1 MKWVVCSLLAVTAA
15 SIGCRSSKVDLRTTK
30 AETQNVPSSEP
41 PAVQPAVA
49 AVAVGTTDVNIA
61 GGLAP
66 NTSDAVRAADF
77 STPVDKGPPSTP
89 LILNPAEMAV
99 DTNSEP
105 ELLPAPARP
114 VTLEEVIAAVY
125 ASYPSLDAAAR
136 EQQITAGKQ
145 LSASGEFDQ
154 MLFGDVMTEPLG
166 YYENYR
172 YKLGLK
178 QYQWNGTQTFAE
190 YRLGRGSFEPWYL
203 ERQTNAGGEF
213 KAGVAIPF
221 VRDRDIDKR
230 RAAVFLAQLENATA
244 EPIFQ
249 LQVVEAIR
257 AASLTYWNWVAAGQ
271 RVRIA
276 NQNLELAVDRQSGI
290 EQRVAKGEIPAIDI
304 VDNERLIVSR
314 RAKLIEAERKFEQAT
329 IKLSLYMRDPA
340 GTPLLVPKDQTPE
353 GFPETLPPDDISE
366 EDQIASALGL
376 RPELRLLNLEQEKQ
390 RVEVEQASNLTLPS
404 LTGVFTASQDV
415 GAPTSYK
422 RDKSPA
428 ELEAG
433 ALLDVPLQRREAL
446 GKMQT
451 ARGKLAQIAAKRRLM
466 EQTIV
471 AEVQNYRTALTA
483 SFAAV
488 QQALRGA
495 KLAQE
500 MAEAER
506 KRLARGDSDILTVNL
521 REIAAFDADLLAID
535 ATMEYF
541 YAKAQLDAATAS
553 ELAIQESAK
562 DDAL

>member
-1 MKWVVCSLLAVTAA
+1 MKWLVCSLLAVMAA

-30 AETQNVPSSEP
+30 AETQTVPCPEP
-41 PAVQPAVA
+41 PVVQPVVA
-49 AVAVGTTDVNIA
+49 AVAVGTADAISA
-61 GGLAP
+61 GGLSA

-77 STPVDKGPPSTP
+77 STPLDTNPPSTP
-89 LILNPAEMAV
+89 LLLNPAEMAV
-99 DTNSEP
+99 GTNSEP
-105 ELLPAPARP
+105 ELLPAPTGP
-114 VTLEEVIAAVY
+114 VTLEDVIAAVY

-166 YYENYR
+166 FYENYR

-230 RAAVFLAQLENATA
+230 RAAVFLAQLENAAA

-249 LQVVEAIR
+249 LQVVEAVR
-257 AASLTYWNWVAAGQ
+257 AASLTYWSWVAAGQ
-271 RVRIA
+271 RVKIA
-276 NQNLELAVDRQSGI
+276 KQNLELAVSRQSGI
-290 EQRVAKGEIPAIDI
+290 EQRVARGELPEIDI

-314 RAKLIEAERKFEQAT
+314 RAKLIEAERKFGQAT
-329 IKLSLYMRDPA
+329 IKLSLYIRDPG
-340 GTPLLVPKDQTPE
+340 GTPLLVPQDQTPE
-353 GFPETLPPDDISE
+353 GFPEVVLPNDIPE

-376 RPELRLLNLEQEKQ
+376 RPELRLLNLEQERQ

-422 RDKSPA
+422 RDKSQA

-488 QQALRGA
+488 QQAQRGA

-506 KRLARGDSDILTVNL
+506 RRLARGDSDILTVNL

-535 ATMEYF
+535 ATTEYF
-541 YAKAQLDAATAS
+541 IAKAQLDAAMAS
-553 ELAIQESAK
+553 ELAIQESGK
-562 DDAL
+562 DDAP